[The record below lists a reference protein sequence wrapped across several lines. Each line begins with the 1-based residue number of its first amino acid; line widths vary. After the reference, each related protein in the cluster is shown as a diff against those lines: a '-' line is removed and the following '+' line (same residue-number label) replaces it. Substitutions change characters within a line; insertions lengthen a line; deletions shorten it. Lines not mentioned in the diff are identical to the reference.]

1 MQHLSWTGTLGVYL
15 NQLFLKALVC
25 FLTLTLAAVA
35 RGFSPRS
42 DGPHL
47 INTTP
52 PSVSLIGPSL
62 VIGLALWLLSLA
74 GVSLL
79 APLALGNIWMSL
91 ILCLILG
98 AVAGFGL
105 FQISAEMIFK
115 LVWLAFYATLILFG
129 LYLAIGLFVKPE
141 TMGIVGAIS
150 QRLIPTLIA
159 LAVTFVLSIL
169 FKRKL
174 GLYGKLFDSPIGMI
188 GLGLVLFWIFTAI
201 FGAGFDWIATHD
213 PLTQV
218 SGMKNKHP
226 GIPLRGAT

>member
-15 NQLFLKALVC
+15 NPLFLTALVC
-25 FLTLTLAAVA
+25 FLTLALAAVA

-47 INTTP
+47 INPTP

-115 LVWLAFYATLILFG
+115 LVWLAFYATDL
-129 LYLAIGLFVKPE
+129 VW
-141 TMGIVGAIS
+141 
-150 QRLIPTLIA
+150 
-159 LAVTFVLSIL
+159 SIL
-169 FKRKL
+169 GHRSVRKTRNH
-174 GLYGKLFDSPIGMI
+174 GHRWRHF
-188 GLGLVLFWIFTAI
+188 
-201 FGAGFDWIATHD
+201 ATSHSHMDRPRGDICPVD
-213 PLTQV
+213 PLQTQV
-218 SGMKNKHP
+218 GP
-226 GIPLRGAT
+226 IWQTV